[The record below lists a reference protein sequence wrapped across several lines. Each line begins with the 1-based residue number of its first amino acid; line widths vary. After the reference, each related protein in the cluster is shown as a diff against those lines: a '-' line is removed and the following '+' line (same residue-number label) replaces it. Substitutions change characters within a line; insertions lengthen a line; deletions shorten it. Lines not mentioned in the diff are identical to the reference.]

1 MEPIIVEFEVMAT
14 PEHAGDT
21 YSGRHPGLGAV
32 HRRRASRRGLP
43 ALPVTGLGAD
53 VS

>member
-21 YSGRHPGLGAV
+21 YSGPPPQSRGGSPTTTGVQARSTCPTGHRHG
-32 HRRRASRRGLP
+32 S
-43 ALPVTGLGAD
+43 
-53 VS
+53 